1 MPRAEKQAPA
11 VAAYLSPEAQPS
23 IEHGNSGHVPHS
35 HPGALFLPMLTTE
48 GTRQHKGLPC
58 RPLAPGSALAPSRQQ
73 GRDREQ
79 AGGGM

>member
-35 HPGALFLPMLTTE
+35 HPGALFLPMLTHR
-48 GTRQHKGLPC
+48 GDQAAQGAALSPSCSGLCFSP
-58 RPLAPGSALAPSRQQ
+58 
-73 GRDREQ
+73 
-79 AGGGM
+79 